1 MNGNVEKRE
10 VLTTLSRGMAIFE
23 YVATSGPVTA
33 KQIASEFGISS
44 GVCYH
49 VLRTLEADDYV
60 VRRAGGS
67 YELGPHGFALGR
79 GLQRHSE
86 IAPELAVILTRL
98 FNGTEET
105 AFVAEWRGG
114 AVLLRHFLTS
124 THTLSV
130 GGLEVGYTGD
140 MHARASCKAILAHL
154 PVEQVDTLF
163 AGVTLRQ
170 LTPHT
175 VTELDALQMELSRI
189 RAQGYSIDAEEFVEG
204 MQCVSAAYFHPAG
217 EPAGSFTVS
226 APAERFRRK
235 RAELIE
241 AVREAARL
249 ATALL
254 AAGKLQT
261 PRSRPTPHAPSGERT
276 SA

>member
-1 MNGNVEKRE
+1 MSVQPEKSE
-10 VLTTLSRGMAIFE
+10 VLTTLSRGMAVFE

-33 KQIASEFGISS
+33 KQVAAEFGISN

-49 VLRTLEADDYV
+49 VLRTLEADEYV
-60 VRRAGGS
+60 VRRSGGG

-114 AVLLRHFLTS
+114 AVILRHFLTS
-124 THTLSV
+124 NHTLSV

-154 PVEQVDTLF
+154 PSEQVDTLF
-163 AGVTLRQ
+163 AGIHLRQ

-175 VTELDALQMELSRI
+175 VTDVDELQVELARI

-204 MQCVSAAYFHPAG
+204 MQCVSAAYFLRDG

-235 RAELIE
+235 RTELID

-249 ATALL
+249 ATSLL
-254 AAGKLQT
+254 AAGKLQS
-261 PRSRPTPHAPSGERT
+261 PRARLTHPDPSRERNL
-276 SA
+276 A